1 MPPPAPFSSP
11 HNQPQLP
18 ALYLYPLNDTFVPK
32 HIALVGGQRVK
43 IGRQTNAKTVP
54 AERNG
59 YFDSKVLSRQH
70 AEIWEEGGKIFIKD
84 VKSSNGT
91 FINGDRLSLEG
102 VESEPFEL
110 KNDDI
115 VEFGIDIIGEDNKTT
130 IHHKV
135 AARVMCVFTEEDA
148 QLAARLEQMQSNP
161 SHPGMSPQQ
170 GGSGAGSQ
178 FSFAQ
183 GQAGPPAAQR
193 RPTLP
198 SQALG
203 GMGGMGGSMRPPG
216 KSGLSFDHILSR
228 LQGELQKSRETGAEL
243 HSLTNAMN
251 DLQDT
256 LGGALPQSLPHYP
269 QSLPPVRAQLPPTA
283 NEPSQPTDPGTVPA
297 SALSELRD
305 QLHETQASLAS
316 HVDKVRALE
325 DMLSEHEAIKSEIA
339 TLRELMDERK
349 REFELLRH
357 DDTSLS
363 SRHRENGHHDELR
376 GRYQGDDDDASSI
389 HTIVPHELERVEEED
404 EDQLVTEDEDDED
417 RRRRRE
423 ELGRPRTPEP
433 TGMGMDDDESPNAKR
448 HHRSAAPRDHD
459 VAAAAIDD
467 LAERLSALSGRI
479 DTAVEFNSSLQAQH
493 ATAQATISLLQS
505 KISTLEEMV
514 QATQLQLQQQNAAQE
529 AAQAE
534 ILKAVREPRRD
545 TEHESLTA
553 MLNEWKK
560 SVEGQWSAVQEE
572 WSQERERLNKAR
584 EEWESRA
591 RSLEMGLDARVNASV
606 ASIMTSQRHHSY
618 IPNGDIKLNG
628 GGGLV
633 TPPSPVS
640 VASNSSRSKA
650 RRRRSSSSRG
660 RSRSS
665 SPVSSIELIDG
676 VMNAESRNDARVA
689 SRRVSDQYPR
699 ERSISPS
706 IPDDG
711 SELESCSKPAELG
724 VQYLITPEP
733 SVKDSPGYRSSI
745 TVSAESTKTGS
756 LPRKPSSD
764 VVRHSIMIRL
774 VALICFLQHHLSL
787 ATGILVLGIATAAV
801 LWRVKQE

>member
-1 MPPPAPFSSP
+1 MPPAPPFTSP
-11 HNQPQLP
+11 HTQQQLP
-18 ALYLYPLNDTFVPK
+18 ALYLFPLNDTFVPK
-32 HIALVGGQRVK
+32 HIALIGNQRVK

-70 AEIWEEGGKIFIKD
+70 AEIWEDGGKIYIKD

-91 FINGDRLSLEG
+91 FINGDRLSPEG

-148 QLAARLEQMQSNP
+148 QHAARWEQAQSN
-161 SHPGMSPQQ
+161 SNHPAISAQQ
-170 GGSGAGSQ
+170 SGAAGGSQ
-178 FSFAQ
+178 FSFGQ
-183 GQAGPPAAQR
+183 GQAAPQAAQR
-193 RPTLP
+193 RPTLQ

-203 GMGGMGGSMRPPG
+203 VMGGMGGSVRPPG

-243 HSLTNAMN
+243 HSITTAMN

-256 LGGALPQSLPHYP
+256 MGGALPPNLPPLPHN
-269 QSLPPVRAQLPPTA
+269 LPPVRQPQPPTA
-283 NEPSQPTDPGTVPA
+283 NEANQSPESGTVPV
-297 SALSELRD
+297 SALSELRS
-305 QLHETQASLAS
+305 QLHETQESLAS

-325 DMLSEHEAIKSEIA
+325 DMLAEHEAIKSEIT

-357 DDTSLS
+357 ESASLS
-363 SRHRENGHHDELR
+363 SAHQANGHHDELR
-376 GRYQGDDDDASSI
+376 NGRYRGEDDDTSSI
-389 HTIVPHELERVEEED
+389 HTIVPHELERVDEED
-404 EDQLVTEDEDDED
+404 EDQLVNEEEDDED

-433 TGMGMDDDESPNAKR
+433 TGMGMDDDDSPNTKR
-448 HHRSAAPRDHD
+448 RHRPSSAPNHD
-459 VAAAAIDD
+459 AESVALDE

-479 DTAVEFNSSLQAQH
+479 DSAVEFNSSLQAQH
-493 ATAQATISLLQS
+493 AAAQTTISLLQS
-505 KISTLEEMV
+505 KITTLEEMV

-534 ILKAVREPRRD
+534 ILKAVREPPGD
-545 TEHESLTA
+545 TERESLTA

-584 EEWESRA
+584 EEWENRA
-591 RSLEMGLDARVNASV
+591 KSLEMGFDAKVNASV
-606 ASIMTSQRHHSY
+606 ASIIAVQRHHSF

-628 GGGLV
+628 TAGLV

-640 VASNSSRSKA
+640 VASNPGRSKS
-650 RRRRSSSSRG
+650 RRRRSSSCRG
-660 RSRSS
+660 RSRSP
-665 SPVSSIELIDG
+665 SPVSSIEMIEG
-676 VMNAESRNDARVA
+676 VSSADLANGSNPG

-699 ERSISPS
+699 DRSLSPS
-706 IPDDG
+706 IPDDN
-711 SELESCSKPAELG
+711 SEPELSRKPTTPG
-724 VQYLITPEP
+724 TQYLITPDP
-733 SVKDSPGYRSSI
+733 SVKDSPGRQSS
-745 TVSAESTKTGS
+745 TAVSTDSDAESSMSK
-756 LPRKPSSD
+756 SD
-764 VVRHSIMIRL
+764 HNLR
-774 VALICFLQHHLSL
+774 L

-801 LWRVKQE
+801 IWRVRQE